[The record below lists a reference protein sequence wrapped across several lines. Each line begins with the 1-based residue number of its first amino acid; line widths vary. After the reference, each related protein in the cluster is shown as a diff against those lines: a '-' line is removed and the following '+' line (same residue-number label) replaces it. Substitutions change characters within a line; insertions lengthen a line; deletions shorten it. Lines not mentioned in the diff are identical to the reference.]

1 MGNCIH
7 ESIKV
12 TDDVLYNSNQRCIRV
27 SDCGRYSLYKG
38 RRNNELLLNL
48 IFYIVIT
55 PVIGTTL
62 TKIMFM
68 SEDAMIVGDALGR
81 IDEVLN
87 EKPIV

>member
-1 MGNCIH
+1 M
-7 ESIKV
+7 
-12 TDDVLYNSNQRCIRV
+12 TD
-27 SDCGRYSLYKG
+27 
-38 RRNNELLLNL
+38 ELLLNL

-68 SEDAMIVGDALGR
+68 SEDAMIVNDALSR

-87 EKPIV
+87 EKPLAPEHREVCPV